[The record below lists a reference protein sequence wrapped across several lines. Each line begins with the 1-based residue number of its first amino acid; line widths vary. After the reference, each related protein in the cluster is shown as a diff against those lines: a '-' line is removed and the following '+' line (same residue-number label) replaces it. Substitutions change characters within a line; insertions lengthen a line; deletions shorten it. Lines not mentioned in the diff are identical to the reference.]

1 VIVVSH
7 RGPLRYEAKP
17 DGGFDVRPGAG
28 GVVSSLTPLLK
39 RRDDVTWIAA
49 AISADDRAA
58 VNAGD
63 APELLALD
71 PAEHHLAYDLV
82 SNGVLWFLFH
92 GLFDLV
98 RRPRFDAHFREAW
111 NAYRSMNE
119 HFAAAV
125 VAAAAKGDVVLVQ
138 DFHFALLPAMLRA
151 QRPDLKLTHF
161 THTPFCG
168 PNSVRILP
176 DDVGVELCT
185 GMAAA
190 PCGFNTDRWARAF
203 TASTHE
209 VAPSTDVD
217 TFSAPIGP
225 DADSLRAT
233 AEGEPAKSAAR
244 ELAELVGDRKLL
256 LRSDRIEPSKN
267 IVRGFLAYDHLL
279 ESHPDLQAR
288 VVFVAMLN
296 PSRDSLAEYQAYRA
310 ELEHAA
316 ERVNERWATSDW
328 TPVVLDTR
336 DDFARAVAGYQ
347 RYDALLVNPVK
358 DGLNLV
364 AKEGPILNQVDGV
377 LCLSPE
383 AGAWDELGPA
393 ALRTHPY
400 DLDAAAA
407 TIAQA
412 LTMPVD
418 ERAARAAELRTRAL
432 RRSPQDWLDDQLS
445 HAR

>member
-1 VIVVSH
+1 MIVVSH

-17 DGGFDVRPGAG
+17 GGGFDVRPGAG

-58 VNAGD
+58 VNAGE
-63 APELLALD
+63 ATELVALD
-71 PAEHHLAYDLV
+71 PAEHRLAYDLV

-111 NAYRSMNE
+111 NAYRAMNE

-125 VAAAAKGDVVLVQ
+125 VAAAAQGDVILVQ

-176 DDVGVELCT
+176 DDVGVELCA

-190 PCGFNTDRWARAF
+190 PCGFHTDRWARAF
-203 TASTHE
+203 AASTHE
-209 VAPSTDVD
+209 VAPGTDVE

-225 DADSLRAT
+225 DADSLRA
-233 AEGEPAKSAAR
+233 AAAAEPAKSAAR

-256 LRSDRIEPSKN
+256 LRSDRIDPSKN

-279 ESHPDLQAR
+279 ESHPDLRAR

-296 PSRDSLAEYQAYRA
+296 PSRESLAEYQAYRA
-310 ELEHAA
+310 EVEHAA

-328 TPVVLDTR
+328 TPVVLDAR
-336 DDFARAVAGYQ
+336 DDLARAVAGYQ

-383 AGAWDELGPA
+383 AGAWDELGPG

-412 LTMPVD
+412 LTMPAD
-418 ERAARAAELRTRAL
+418 ERAARAADLRARAL